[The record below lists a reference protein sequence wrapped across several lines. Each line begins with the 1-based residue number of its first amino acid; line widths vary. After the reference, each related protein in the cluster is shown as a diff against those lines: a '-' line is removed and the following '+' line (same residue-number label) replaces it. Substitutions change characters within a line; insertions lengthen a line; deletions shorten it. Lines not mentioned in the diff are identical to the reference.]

1 MRGVCGQS
9 SQDKR
14 KEKAVRA
21 KVHCHLK
28 CLLLNWIQFC
38 FALLRSRTFAVDNG
52 IYQGKIGCRRPGARH
67 QKLNQRSE
75 GEELVSLSSDFW
87 LRAGDLQERRITK
100 VYSACTVRCD
110 RHH

>member
-1 MRGVCGQS
+1 MDLYFAFCGGRSSEVCSPGVRGVCGQS
-9 SQDKR
+9 SQDER

-52 IYQGKIGCRRPGARH
+52 IICQGKIRCRTPGGRTSEAKPEVRRRGTRH
-67 QKLNQRSE
+67 
-75 GEELVSLSSDFW
+75 LSSDFLVESW
-87 LRAGDLQERRITK
+87 
-100 VYSACTVRCD
+100 
-110 RHH
+110 